1 MSYSYPDFWQRVTL
15 GGTRLCAMRGRGGC
29 DGRLDAHHL
38 IRQQVLRRKA
48 PEEARMDPRVGVA
61 LCDRHHTLVTRAMVR
76 LRRDEVP
83 AQAWAFA
90 AQYDL
95 RDELERELAEYH
107 EERAERQ
114 RELREALA
122 ARQGRRAA

>member
-1 MSYSYPDFWQRVTL
+1 MTYSYPDFHAAVMKQ
-15 GGTRLCAMRGRGGC
+15 GALCAMRARGGC
-29 DGRLDAHHL
+29 SGHVDAHHL

-48 PEEARMDPRVGVA
+48 PDEARMDPRIGVA
-61 LCDRHHTLVTRAMVR
+61 LCYRHHSLVTAAAAR

-90 AQYDL
+90 ADYGL

-107 EERAERQ
+107 
-114 RELREALA
+114 A
-122 ARQGRRAA
+122 ARAAQQRALRARVNRRVA